1 MHDSVDTGNGEYET
15 NGRVIHDEHHI
26 GRAPL
31 AEVLRWSSNIG
42 IVKFSERLTPSQ
54 QFETLRDFGF
64 GTPTGVPYPVEV
76 GRNASR
82 AARVVEAVGQ
92 LAGDGL

>member
-1 MHDSVDTGNGEYET
+1 MHDSVDTGNGEYEI

-31 AEVLRWSSNIG
+31 ADVLRWSSNIG
-42 IVKFSERLTPSQ
+42 IVKFSERLSRVAAVRDAARLR
-54 QFETLRDFGF
+54 LRDADRRSVSDG
-64 GTPTGVPYPVEV
+64 V
-76 GRNASR
+76 GRHASH
-82 AARVVEAVGQ
+82 AESVVEAVGE